1 MTALKTAL
9 VIDDEADIRELLTAA
24 LEAEGFV
31 VSTFSDGI
39 DAVELTKWYD
49 VILLDMKMPVFDGQR
64 LTAYWQ
70 LTEPDV
76 LQRVIVLS
84 GYSRLSANEGPTFA
98 RLEKPFDYDELLK
111 VVRDCMAQQEI
122 SGRTRVDPSL
132 MEQIG

>member
-1 MTALKTAL
+1 MSVFKTAL
-9 VIDDEADIRELLTAA
+9 VIDDDADLRELLTAM
-24 LEAEGFV
+24 LEAEGFA

-84 GYSRLSANEGPTFA
+84 GYSRLSSNDGPTFA
-98 RLEKPFDYDELLK
+98 RLEKPFSHAELLK
-111 VVRDCMAQQEI
+111 VVRDCIAWQESVVDSQECI
-122 SGRTRVDPSL
+122 S
-132 MEQIG
+132 